1 MEDKATGS
9 GKGLKSMRK
18 NTQDR
23 VPKETCSNCNCK
35 RYSPCGCMKGTGS
48 TRKERK
54 ADNLAAYNLIHS
66 KE

>member
-18 NTQDR
+18 NTNDR
-23 VPKETCSNCNCK
+23 TPTVECSNCKCK
-35 RYSPCGCMKGTGS
+35 RFSPCGCMKGTGS

-54 ADNLAAYNLIHS
+54 ADRLAAYKIIHS
-66 KE
+66 LE